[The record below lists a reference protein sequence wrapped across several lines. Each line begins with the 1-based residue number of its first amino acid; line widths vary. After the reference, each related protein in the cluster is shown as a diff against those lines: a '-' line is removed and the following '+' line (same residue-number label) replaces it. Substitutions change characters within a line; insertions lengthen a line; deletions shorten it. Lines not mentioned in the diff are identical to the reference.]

1 MTCVIDGAALTG
13 ARGNLWGV
21 AAGALILVLI
31 LNIVI
36 ILGLM
41 IVASFILV
49 FIRMLVIMVF
59 MVIQM

>member
-36 ILGLM
+36 ILGLPVQAQM
-41 IVASFILV
+41 IIKS
-49 FIRMLVIMVF
+49 IMIAAAHFARV
-59 MVIQM
+59 QKA